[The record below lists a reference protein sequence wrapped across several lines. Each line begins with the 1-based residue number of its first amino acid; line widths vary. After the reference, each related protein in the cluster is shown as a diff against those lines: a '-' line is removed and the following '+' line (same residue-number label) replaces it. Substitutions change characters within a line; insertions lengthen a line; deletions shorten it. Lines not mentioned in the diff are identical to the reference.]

1 MQTLEYNKTTKQI
14 TLNSYS
20 DGFLEN
26 SIDITDKVMTL
37 ALEKLY
43 DEYDLDL
50 GDELCITKR
59 EELKTTKFELM
70 KSRRNEDKK

>member
-1 MQTLEYNKTTKQI
+1 LKTQTLEYNKTTKQI
-14 TLNSYS
+14 TLNTYS

-43 DEYDLDL
+43 DEYNLDT
-50 GDELCITKR
+50 GDELCITKKER
-59 EELKTTKFELM
+59 VKNTKFELS
-70 KSRRNEDKK
+70 K

>member
-1 MQTLEYNKTTKQI
+1 MQAIEYNRTTKQI
-14 TLNSYS
+14 TLNSY
-20 DGFLEN
+20 DNGFLEN

-43 DEYDLDL
+43 DEYDLNL

-59 EELKTTKFELM
+59 EELKTTKFEL
-70 KSRRNEDKK
+70 KKQLRNFR

>member
-1 MQTLEYNKTTKQI
+1 MGDYHARFCESLMGRFHWATRL
-14 TLNSYS
+14 
-20 DGFLEN
+20 LEN

-50 GDELCITKR
+50 GDELCIAKK
-59 EELKTTKFELM
+59 EELKTTKFEL
-70 KSRRNEDKK
+70 KK

>member
-1 MQTLEYNKTTKQI
+1 MQTIEYNKTTKQI

-59 EELKTTKFELM
+59 EELKIAKFEI
-70 KSRRNEDKK
+70 KNS

>member
-1 MQTLEYNKTTKQI
+1 MQTIEYNKTTKQI

-59 EELKTTKFELM
+59 KELKTTKFEL
-70 KSRRNEDKK
+70 KN

>member
-1 MQTLEYNKTTKQI
+1 MQTIEYNKTTKQI
-14 TLNSYS
+14 TLNSYT
-20 DGFLEN
+20 DGFLES

-59 EELKTTKFELM
+59 EKLKTPKFEL
-70 KSRRNEDKK
+70 KK

>member
-1 MQTLEYNKTTKQI
+1 MQTKTIEYNKTTKQI
-14 TLNSYS
+14 TLNSYT
-20 DGFLEN
+20 DGFLES

-37 ALEKLY
+37 ALEKIY

-59 EELKTTKFELM
+59 EELKIAKFEL
-70 KSRRNEDKK
+70 KEV

>member
-1 MQTLEYNKTTKQI
+1 MQTIEYNKTTKQI
-14 TLNSYS
+14 TLNSYT

-50 GDELCITKR
+50 GDELYITKR
-59 EELKTTKFELM
+59 EELKTTKFEL
-70 KSRRNEDKK
+70 KK

>member
-1 MQTLEYNKTTKQI
+1 MQTLEYNKKTKQI

-20 DGFLEN
+20 DGFLEG

-43 DEYDLDL
+43 DEYDLDT

-59 EELKTTKFELM
+59 EKLKATKFEL
-70 KSRRNEDKK
+70 KK

>member
-1 MQTLEYNKTTKQI
+1 MQTIEYNKTIKQI
-14 TLNSYS
+14 TLNNYS
-20 DGFLEN
+20 DGFLES

-59 EELKTTKFELM
+59 EELKITKFGI
-70 KSRRNEDKK
+70 KK

>member
-1 MQTLEYNKTTKQI
+1 MQTLEYNKSTKQI

-20 DGFLEN
+20 DGFLES

-50 GDELCITKR
+50 GDELCIIKR
-59 EELKTTKFELM
+59 GELKTTKFEVG
-70 KSRRNEDKK
+70 K

>member
-1 MQTLEYNKTTKQI
+1 MTKKPTQTIEYNKITKQI

-20 DGFLEN
+20 DGFLES
-26 SIDITDKVMTL
+26 SIDITDKVMIL

-59 EELKTTKFELM
+59 EELKATKFEL
-70 KSRRNEDKK
+70 KK

>member
-1 MQTLEYNKTTKQI
+1 MQTIEYNKTTKQI
-14 TLNSYS
+14 TLNRYT
-20 DGFLEN
+20 DGFLES

-59 EELKTTKFELM
+59 EKLKTAKFEL
-70 KSRRNEDKK
+70 KK

>member
-1 MQTLEYNKTTKQI
+1 MKTETIEYNKTTKQI
-14 TLNSYS
+14 TLNSYI

-59 EELKTTKFELM
+59 EELKTTKFEL
-70 KSRRNEDKK
+70 KK

>member
-1 MQTLEYNKTTKQI
+1 MQTIEYDKTTKQI

-59 EELKTTKFELM
+59 EELKIAKFEI
-70 KSRRNEDKK
+70 KNS